1 MKHIRT
7 WTVQLNI
14 TEDEIER
21 TTRASATLHTDS
33 RRPLR
38 GEGHARRRP
47 SDTEV
52 PEIGDEL
59 AAARALADLAYQLLD
74 VTAADIEQFT
84 HKPVR
89 ITS

>member
-1 MKHIRT
+1 MTHTRT
-7 WTVQLNI
+7 WTVQVHI
-14 TEDEIER
+14 TEDEVER
-21 TTRASATLHTDS
+21 STRASAVLHTDS

-38 GEGHARRRP
+38 GEGQAHRRP

-59 AAARALADLAYQLLD
+59 ATARALADLAYRLLD

-84 HKPVR
+84 HKPAR

>member
-1 MKHIRT
+1 MTHIRT

-21 TTRASATLHTDS
+21 TTRASAVLHTDS

-38 GEGHARRRP
+38 GEGQARRRP

-59 AAARALADLAYQLLD
+59 AVARALADLAYQLLD

-84 HKPVR
+84 HKPAR